1 MEDKI
6 IRAPLTSEEPFT
18 LSAMANMSEEG
29 RDFYRDKASKMFG
42 VPYEEVT
49 DEQRSEA
56 KEWLWGYIYGRR
68 NDNPFSEVD

>member
-1 MEDKI
+1 
-6 IRAPLTSEEPFT
+6 
-18 LSAMANMSEEG
+18 MSEEG

-49 DEQRSEA
+49 DEQRAEA

-68 NDNPFSEVD
+68 NDNPFSEVN